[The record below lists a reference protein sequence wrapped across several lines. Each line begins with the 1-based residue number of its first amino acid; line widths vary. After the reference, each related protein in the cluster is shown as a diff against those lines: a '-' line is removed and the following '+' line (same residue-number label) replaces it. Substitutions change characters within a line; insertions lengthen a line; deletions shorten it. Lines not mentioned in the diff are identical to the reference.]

1 MKPFRDDELIN
12 HPALRCA
19 IEAHRAAE
27 PGHARSRHWP
37 IGWLLIGVVVIGV
50 MLIVLIGQLHPAG

>member
-12 HPALRCA
+12 HPALRYA
-19 IEAHRAAE
+19 IEAHRAAA
-27 PGHARSRHWP
+27 PVQARSRHWP
-37 IGWLLIGVVVIGV
+37 IGWLLIVVVIGV

>member
-12 HPALRCA
+12 HPALRSA
-19 IEAHRAAE
+19 IEAHRVAG
-27 PGHARSRHWP
+27 PVHLRSRHWP
-37 IGWLLIGVVVIGV
+37 IGWLLIVVVIGV